1 MSERSSCQESSSTC
15 SGERVALH
23 SASDFSTDVI
33 VREKR
38 DARALMVW
46 AVNAR
51 TTVNMCT

>member
-1 MSERSSCQESSSTC
+1 MSEGSSCHDSSSTC

-23 SASDFSTDVI
+23 SASDLFTDDI

-38 DARALMVW
+38 DARALIVW
-46 AVNAR
+46 AVNPR